1 MPVTWI
7 SGRRHG
13 QKGTENG
20 WRLDAKTTAAGYN
33 RNWCLKTVLE
43 KIKMHLRFVWQIDT
57 SINELQYF
65 ILWYFYNVIG
75 TLRMAPVPASWIVF
89 AVAPCPCR
97 ITGSDRHGRDHW
109 WDGNFTTKTTS
120 WVLGWFNS
128 DKFVIQLGSIQ
139 MKQVV
144 YKSKQSIQW
153 LSKSSTCIACG

>member
-1 MPVTWI
+1 MFVTRV
-7 SGRRHG
+7 SDRRHG

-20 WRLDAKTTAAGYN
+20 WKIKRKNNSN
-33 RNWCLKTVLE
+33 RTQQKLMSQDCYG

-75 TLRMAPVPASWIVF
+75 TLRAAPVPVSWIVF
-89 AVAPCPCR
+89 AVTTCPCR
-97 ITGSDRHGRDHW
+97 ITGSDRRGRDHR

-120 WVLGWFNS
+120 RVLGWFNS

-139 MKQVV
+139 LK
-144 YKSKQSIQW
+144 
-153 LSKSSTCIACG
+153 